1 MSTVLELEDLK
12 KRYGSIWALNG
23 IDLRVGK
30 GEVLGLLG
38 PNGSG
43 KTTMLKLIS
52 GLARPT
58 DGRIL
63 INGQKPGP
71 ASKAHM
77 AILPDVDHIYEWM
90 TVQQAVDYVSSF
102 YEDFDYDKARRLIE
116 LMNIETD
123 IKVGHLSR
131 GMNERLKLVIV
142 ISRNAELILLDEPL
156 GGIDPTSRDKIVH
169 AIATEYRWEDS
180 AMIIATHLVR
190 DIESIFDKVL
200 FLKSGQIALYG
211 SADELREKYNGSVED
226 IFKEVFA

>member
-1 MSTVLELEDLK
+1 MSTVLELEGLR

-23 IDLRVGK
+23 IDLKVGK

-43 KTTMLKLIS
+43 KTTMLKLIA

-71 ASKAHM
+71 ASKARM

-102 YEDFDYDKARRLIE
+102 YEDFDHDKARRLIE

-123 IKVGHLSR
+123 MKVGHLSR

-156 GGIDPTSRDKIVH
+156 GGIDPLSRDKIVH

-211 SADELREKYNGSVED
+211 SADELRAEYNGSVED

>member
-1 MSTVLELEDLK
+1 MSTVLELEGLK
-12 KRYGSIWALNG
+12 KRYSSIWALNG
-23 IDLRVGK
+23 VDLKVDK

-43 KTTMLKLIS
+43 KTTMLKLIA

-63 INGQKPGP
+63 INGQKPGL
-71 ASKAHM
+71 ASKAHT
-77 AILPDVDHIYEWM
+77 AILPDVDHIYRWM
-90 TVQQAVDYVSSF
+90 TVQQAIDYVSSF

-123 IKVGHLSR
+123 MQVGHLSR
-131 GMNERLKLVIV
+131 GMSERLKLVLTM
-142 ISRNAELILLDEPL
+142 SRNAELILLDEPL

>member
-1 MSTVLELEDLK
+1 MSTVLELEGLR

-23 IDLRVGK
+23 IDLKVDK

-43 KTTMLKLIS
+43 KTTMLKLIA

-71 ASKAHM
+71 ASKARM

-102 YEDFDYDKARRLIE
+102 YEDFDHDKARRLIE

-123 IKVGHLSR
+123 MKVGHLSR

-156 GGIDPTSRDKIVH
+156 GGIDPLSRDKIVH

-211 SADELREKYNGSVED
+211 SADELRAEYNGSVED

>member
-1 MSTVLELEDLK
+1 MSTVLELEGLR

-23 IDLRVGK
+23 IDLKVDK

-43 KTTMLKLIS
+43 KTTMLKLIA

-71 ASKAHM
+71 ASKARM

-102 YEDFDYDKARRLIE
+102 YEDFDHDKARRLIE

-123 IKVGHLSR
+123 MKVGHLSR
-131 GMNERLKLVIV
+131 GLTERLKLVIV

-156 GGIDPTSRDKIVH
+156 GGIDPLSRDKIVH

-211 SADELREKYNGSVED
+211 SADELRAEYNGSVED